1 MEVNT
6 WLAGFIPGQPEF
18 FQDRPLS
25 GSMPMKRMLRAGKKR
40 LHVLQRFE

>member
-1 MEVNT
+1 MEANT

-25 GSMPMKRMLRAGKKR
+25 GSTPMKRMLRGAKKR
-40 LHVLQRFE
+40 LHAFQRFE